1 MRPNRLFILT
11 LVLGLAV
18 LTGFWQ
24 TRQLRA
30 QRLAAEDLSQQLNAA
45 RRQTEEVQAQLNTL
59 RQELEAQRRS
69 RDDAGARVAA
79 LSREL
84 GPFDT
89 APRWLT
95 PPAVLPEWN
104 ADSPYVWIKKDLL
117 PRFPV
122 QPFGKNGALAP
133 QVAQVLAV
141 DPDRVTALN
150 QTLRHLVAEF
160 RTQEAAHARPT
171 EEHLPGIADKE
182 GDKLTIVVEPIPET
196 GLRLRGQ
203 FEAAVQEQLGSQRAE
218 LLLNT
223 ARGWVQEQF
232 GWVAPDA
239 EPPEPRT
246 FSVIRHPN
254 GTYNISVKSG
264 NGWMSVGGPNTL
276 DEYIPAHLRHLFAE
290 LEARAATP

>member
-1 MRPNRLFILT
+1 MRPNRLFIIA
-11 LVLGLAV
+11 LVLGPAV

-45 RRQTEEVQAQLNTL
+45 QRQTEEVQAQLNTL
-59 RQELEAQRRS
+59 RQELETQRRS

-84 GPFDT
+84 ATVDAGS
-89 APRWLT
+89 RWLT
-95 PPAVLPEWN
+95 PPPVLPDWN

-117 PRFPV
+117 PKFPV
-122 QPFGKNGALAP
+122 QPFGKNGALNP
-133 QVAQVLAV
+133 QVAPVLAV
-141 DPDRVTALN
+141 DPSRLKALN
-150 QTLRHLVAEF
+150 QTLGHLVAEF

-171 EEHLPGIADKE
+171 EEHLPGIANAE
-182 GDKLTIVVEPIPET
+182 GQKLTIVVEPIPET
-196 GLRLRGQ
+196 GLRLREQ
-203 FEAAVQEQLGSQRAE
+203 FETAVREQLGTQRAE

-239 EPPEPRT
+239 APPEPRT
-246 FSVIRHPN
+246 FSVVRHPD
-254 GTYNISVKSG
+254 GTYNISIKSG

-276 DEYIPAHLRHLFAE
+276 ADHIPAHLRHLFAE
-290 LEARAATP
+290 LEARPATP